1 MALIFY
7 LFAGDAGGRYFDP
20 VSILLH
26 DHTEGGENA
35 DFAIEVLGAANTGL
49 AKRIGALQRSA
60 TRIRCVSR
68 LSGLRFKE

>member
-26 DHTEGGENA
+26 DHTAGGENA
-35 DFAIEVLGAANTGL
+35 DFAIEVLGAANHWLGEKNRGT
-49 AKRIGALQRSA
+49 ATQRDED
-60 TRIRCVSR
+60 TVR
-68 LSGLRFKE
+68 LTLERPTFKE